1 MRNCHLLH
9 MPVFFMVTANQCT
22 VMWFGNK
29 WYVRNDIINL
39 SRAWEKEK
47 NRSCRQ
53 ELNLWP
59 SIHWLDV
66 LTTELQRTCDKLGHI
81 HSTCLGSNL
90 LLCLLSLDKQLS
102 LTMALVTQ
110 TLVVQTLDGAIYW
123 IKCYPV
129 DQYKGNQLRYPV
141 DNVIHPLNNSWALAS
156 VVQTLDSAIHRINH
170 YPADKY

>member
-47 NRSCRQ
+47 NRSRRQ

-59 SIHWLDV
+59 SIHWSDALS
-66 LTTELQRTCDKLGHI
+66 TELRRTRGELGHV
-81 HSTCLGSNL
+81 HCTGLGSNL
-90 LLCLLSLDKQLS
+90 LLCVLSLDKQHS
-102 LTMALVTQ
+102 LTMALVTH
-110 TLVVQTLDGAIYW
+110 TLIAQTLDSAIHRINY
-123 IKCYPV
+123 
-129 DQYKGNQLRYPV
+129 YPV
-141 DNVIHPLNNSWALAS
+141 DNVIHPLNNSWALAL
-156 VVQTLDSAIHRINH
+156 VVQLLDSAIQQKNQ
-170 YPADKY
+170 YPAEKY